1 MLDKT
6 CAGEEVGTGNEG
18 SSGNFCIAKPGE
30 DLPVPR
36 ESSGCLKE
44 HTSVHL
50 ILLIS
55 LHSTSGLMDGV

>member
-6 CAGEEVGTGNEG
+6 CAGEEVGTGKGG
-18 SSGNFCIAKPGE
+18 SKGNFCITERTE